1 MNNPNISEKEDIFS
15 EIEEVSDDIS
25 DVGLLDVPVLLIFLL
40 LFFIVALQFFTRYV
54 LNDSLGWT
62 EEIARYLLI
71 LLAFVGSVTC
81 VRKGKHIY
89 LEFFYRYLPEG
100 IIKPIS
106 SVVELVVFGLFG
118 YMAWL
123 GIELAQKTKS
133 QRMVS
138 LDLPKSVIY
147 YIVVASCIAMAIF
160 AAYRLVRL
168 LKMSASDV
176 AAEKLSNL
184 D

>member
-1 MNNPNISEKEDIFS
+1 
-15 EIEEVSDDIS
+15 
-25 DVGLLDVPVLLIFLL
+25 
-40 LFFIVALQFFTRYV
+40 
-54 LNDSLGWT
+54 
-62 EEIARYLLI
+62 
-71 LLAFVGSVTC
+71 
-81 VRKGKHIY
+81 
-89 LEFFYRYLPEG
+89 
-100 IIKPIS
+100 
-106 SVVELVVFGLFG
+106 
-118 YMAWL
+118 MAWL

-147 YIVVASCIAMAIF
+147 TLSWHPASQWRYLQPIDW
-160 AAYRLVRL
+160 LRL

>member
-1 MNNPNISEKEDIFS
+1 MNNENASEKEDVFS
-15 EIEEVSDDIS
+15 EIEEVTDDIS
-25 DVGLLDVPVLLIFLL
+25 DVGLLDFPALIVFVLLFT
-40 LFFIVALQFFTRYV
+40 IVALQFFTRYV

-71 LLAFVGSVTC
+71 LLAFVGSVSC

-89 LEFFYRYLPEG
+89 LEFFYRYLPESL
-100 IIKPIS
+100 IKPVS
-106 SVVELVVFGLFG
+106 TFVEIVVFGMFG

-123 GIELAQKTKS
+123 GIELAQKTRS

-147 YIVVASCIAMAIF
+147 YIVVAACIAMALF
-160 AAYRLVRL
+160 AAYRVFRL
-168 LKMSASDV
+168 FKMSASDV
-176 AAEKLSNL
+176 AAEKLSNI

>member
-1 MNNPNISEKEDIFS
+1 MDNPNSPEKENIFC
-15 EIEEVSDDIS
+15 EIEEVTDDIS
-25 DVGLLDVPVLLIFLL
+25 EVGPLDFPALIIFVL

-89 LEFFYRYLPEG
+89 LEFFYRYLPQG
-100 IIKPIS
+100 FIKPIS
-106 SVVELVVFGLFG
+106 SIVELVVFGMFG
-118 YMAWL
+118 YMGWL

-147 YIVVASCIAMAIF
+147 YIVVAACIAMAIF
-160 AAYRLVRL
+160 AAYRIFRL